1 MGAMNSASDI
11 VVRQVSPEEVYP
23 LRHKVLRPN
32 QALAAC
38 VWAQDAEADTA
49 HFAAVL
55 YSQIVGIAS
64 IAICPREGDSP
75 NTWRLR
81 GMATEPE
88 LRGQGIGAKVLA
100 MCLEHTKSRGGSLIW
115 CNART
120 SALEFY
126 RKYGFETVG
135 DEFETPGVGPHFV
148 MVRPL

>member
-1 MGAMNSASDI
+1 MNSPSVI
-11 VVRQVSPEEVYP
+11 VVKQVSPAEVYP

-32 QALAAC
+32 QSLAAC
-38 VWAQDAEADTA
+38 VWAQDTDPDTA

-55 YSQIVGIAS
+55 NAQIVGIAS

-88 LRGQGIGAKVLA
+88 LQGQGIGARVLA
-100 MCLEHTKSRGGSLIW
+100 KCLEHAKSRDGTLIW

-126 RKYGFETVG
+126 RKYGFETIG
-135 DEFETPGVGPHFV
+135 DEFETPGIGPHFV